1 MVVNPNNTYHM
12 YYGIV
17 QRITK
22 MPSPLVVRVVLPIS
36 CRRLPTC
43 RSSPSTAGCCS
54 LVHHRPLPW

>member
-22 MPSPLVVRVVLPIS
+22 MPSPLVVRVVLPIG
-36 CRRLPTC
+36 CQPAAPHRLP
-43 RSSPSTAGCCS
+43 PA
-54 LVHHRPLPW
+54 VAP